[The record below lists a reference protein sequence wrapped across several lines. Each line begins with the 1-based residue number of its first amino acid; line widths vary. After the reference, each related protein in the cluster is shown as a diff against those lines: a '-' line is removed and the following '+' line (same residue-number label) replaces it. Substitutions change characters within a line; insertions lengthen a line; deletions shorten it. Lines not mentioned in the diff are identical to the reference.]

1 MSPTQTL
8 GPSTGLRTANDHPS
22 QHRLQALGEKG
33 PNDLELARSICSLS
47 GTRWWGSEKIVYKHS
62 FFCCCKGWNCMCVLR
77 NTRNSLATNCWL
89 LDPRNSSSF
98 SGLRGRNRGPKTAGG
113 TFYSRKD
120 TSYIIKNDPEDSPV
134 FRICEIEHCFFLQR
148 SASQMLRKPSFCFWG
163 AQNLNFWSGG
173 APSQHLPPNFFK

>member
-62 FFCCCKGWNCMCVLR
+62 FFFAAAKDETACVCFEILETAWLQIADFSIQGTLPVSQASAVETGAPKQPVEPFTPGKTRLTSLKMTLKIHQFSESVKLSTVFFCKGVLR
-77 NTRNSLATNCWL
+77 RC
-89 LDPRNSSSF
+89 
-98 SGLRGRNRGPKTAGG
+98 
-113 TFYSRKD
+113 
-120 TSYIIKNDPEDSPV
+120 
-134 FRICEIEHCFFLQR
+134 
-148 SASQMLRKPSFCFWG
+148 
-163 AQNLNFWSGG
+163 
-173 APSQHLPPNFFK
+173 